1 MEGKKTNW
9 GQYTKNELI
18 RIIEYIH
25 GAAGDKI
32 PFVMIDAVDLVREER
47 YLALRNE
54 SEQLAAE
61 AHAARMKIHEL
72 MGTGKDD
79 LETCREIQRLS
90 HMAEKAD
97 RAWQKVQVRIDH
109 HIATDK
115 SHC

>member
-18 RIIEYIH
+18 RIIEYIDRV
-25 GAAGDKI
+25 AGYKI
-32 PFVMIDAVDLVREER
+32 PFVMIDAVDLVREQR
-47 YLALRNE
+47 YLVLLKE
-54 SEQLAAE
+54 SEQLAEE

-97 RAWQKVQVRIDH
+97 RAWQKVQVRIDN
-109 HIATDK
+109 HID
-115 SHC
+115 SNR